1 MTKKIEYEVN
11 SEVASFML
19 NNYPWISNVS
29 VDVDEDF
36 AHYDITYTATTLNNK
51 EYVGTQEVKTI
62 MNYPIKANGE
72 FRDYFKYD
80 IKNKMRFGNTPNA
93 DPDTRN
99 LPLYWKETPIYKD
112 IPENIK
118 DVPVYFLN
126 AADNTDCIHNSKW
139 HYMQQN
145 GTGLSIV
152 AEDGIIMFN
161 HKQLIDAFLGY
172 AWYYQPSHTELYNKQ
187 YKPKFELKAV
197 IDLSKGSYYKHN
209 IDNNLFKK

>member
-19 NNYPWISNVS
+19 DNYPWISNVS
-29 VDVDEDF
+29 VDVDENY
-36 AHYDITYTATTLNNK
+36 AHWDITYTATTLDDK

-62 MNYPIKANGE
+62 MNYPIKENGE

-80 IKNKMRFGNTPNA
+80 IKNKMKFGSVP
-93 DPDTRN
+93 PPKSDTRQ
-99 LPLYWKETPIYKD
+99 LPLYWKETPTYKE

-139 HYMQQN
+139 HYMQRN

-172 AWYYQPSHTELYNKQ
+172 AWYYQPSHTELYHKK
-187 YKPKFELKAV
+187 YEPHWELKAI
-197 IDLSKGSYYKHN
+197 IDLTKGSYYPN
-209 IDNNLFKK
+209 IVNKDLLKK